1 MADPKTADIAGEQN
15 KGGRP
20 LKFKNVDEL
29 RAAIDSYF
37 DSCDPHLESR
47 LVESGIKE
55 RGETILAQRKVMT
68 EQKRYTVSGLARA
81 LGITRD
87 TLMSY
92 SECPEFLDTVEA
104 AKERCHEWAENALF
118 TKSAT
123 GAAFSLKNN
132 WGWKE
137 RQEIDHTTDG
147 KPMQALVEFMLA
159 RIGADVVIRVNS
171 HNQSA
176 QAFNKLAA
184 VCLLPLHT

>member
-1 MADPKTADIAGEQN
+1 MAEPKTPDTPEEKN

-20 LKFKNVDEL
+20 LKFKTVDEL
-29 RAAIDSYF
+29 QVAVDSYF

-47 LVESGIKE
+47 LVESGINE
-55 RGETILAQRKVMT
+55 RGETIFAQRKVMT
-68 EQKRYTVSGLARA
+68 EQKPYTVSGLARA

-87 TLMSY
+87 TLLSY
-92 SECPEFLDTVEA
+92 AERPEFIDTVEA

-137 RQEIDHTTDG
+137 RQEIDHTSDG
-147 KPMQALVEFMLA
+147 KPMQALVEIV
-159 RIGADVVIRVNS
+159 RSGDKPS
-171 HNQSA
+171 
-176 QAFNKLAA
+176 
-184 VCLLPLHT
+184 TD